1 VRWVSGGDPIECFQ
15 GGCMP
20 DSRQIKKP
28 KKKVSKPKDSRQSQP
43 EKLSKEKQ
51 KKLEALDDFIE
62 GVLEDAGEDFLD
74 QFKQIEGE

>member
-1 VRWVSGGDPIECFQ
+1 
-15 GGCMP
+15 MP

-28 KKKVSKPKDSRQSQP
+28 KKKVSKPQDSDQSQP

-51 KKLEALDDFIE
+51 KKLEDLDDFIE
-62 GVLEDAGEDFLD
+62 GVLEEAGEDFLD

>member
-1 VRWVSGGDPIECFQ
+1 
-15 GGCMP
+15 MP

-28 KKKVSKPKDSRQSQP
+28 KKKVSKPQDSQQSQP

-74 QFKQIEGE
+74 QFKQIEGQ

>member
-1 VRWVSGGDPIECFQ
+1 
-15 GGCMP
+15 MP

-28 KKKVSKPKDSRQSQP
+28 KKKVAKQKDGKQIQP
-43 EKLSKEKQ
+43 EKLSKDKQ